1 MKKIAAVLTAC
12 LAVSVFASCS
22 AEPSRTMPA
31 EALITEAVV
40 AETDGAAPGNIP
52 DVYNSDVAAFEPIP
66 FSSYTFECSDGTDKY
81 MVTISLDSSGT
92 AFDIILENSRFE
104 FSESRVTAPDKYILN
119 IPYSDT
125 AASNVCSVIKN
136 TVNDENVPDVL
147 EFTFYLNEFD
157 DESLAYTVKKFY
169 AVKNGALEEI
179 TICDESGYDYKELP
193 YCSDFSLLHTEAL
206 VFMPEPVV
214 DISGDGTI
222 TADIYTYTFDPDSMT
237 LTKRLTDSSYEAN
250 PLYYCYKAYAA
261 ANYIAKYFTTASL
274 NVTDYEHY
282 VEVPSVNSDSA
293 DYFFKVDDERFSTV
307 EELRNFTRMFFTE
320 KLVSDMFIN
329 APQKYRDIDGELHTI
344 VGDGGYDFTLGKIT
358 ITNAEVNGNTITVST
373 KQEKF
378 TPEGKFDSYI
388 DGGTFVIE
396 RDPEDDS
403 FLITEYR
410 FTY

>member
-1 MKKIAAVLTAC
+1 MRKIFAVMASC
-12 LAVSVFASCS
+12 LAVLVFASCS
-22 AEPSRTMPA
+22 AEPSGSRTMPA
-31 EALITEAVV
+31 EVIITEADFEENTV
-40 AETDGAAPGNIP
+40 PGDIP
-52 DVYNSDVAAFEPIP
+52 DVYNSDTAAYDPVP

-81 MVTISLDSSGT
+81 MATVSLDSTGT
-92 AFDIILENSRFE
+92 AFDIILENSSFD
-104 FSESRVTAPDKYILN
+104 FSEFRVTAPDKYILN

-169 AVKNGALEEI
+169 AIKDGVLKEI
-179 TICDESGYDYKELP
+179 TICDESGQDYRELP

-214 DISGDGTI
+214 SISRDGEI
-222 TADIYTYTFDPDSMT
+222 TADIYTYTFDPVSMT
-237 LTKRLTDSSYEAN
+237 LTKRLTDSSYESN

-261 ANYIAKYFTTASL
+261 ANYVARYFTTSSL

-293 DYFFKVDDERFSTV
+293 DYFFKVDDERFSTL

-329 APQKYRDIDGELHTI
+329 APQKYRDIDGELYTI

-403 FLITEYR
+403 FLVTEYR